1 MTARYMVE
9 SGKWDKRTNY
19 EMKLERDRRQEEE
32 LNSAAPYSYALTQHE

>member
-1 MTARYMVE
+1 MTARYMIE

-32 LNSAAPYSYALTQHE
+32 LNFSGAIFLRTNTT